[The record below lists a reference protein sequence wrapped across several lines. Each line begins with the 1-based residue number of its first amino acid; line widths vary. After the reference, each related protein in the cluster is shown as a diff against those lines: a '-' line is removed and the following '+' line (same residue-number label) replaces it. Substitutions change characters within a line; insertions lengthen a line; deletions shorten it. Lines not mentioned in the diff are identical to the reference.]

1 MSRLTKEQAIKYYGQ
16 NLPTPTIDRIT
27 LTNITHTDEIYTE
40 LNAKTVLDAAATEA
54 PYATG
59 GIAGFGPPSMVNFSK
74 LVKVTVSLSF
84 RFSTWEGF
92 DISELTKELFDTIM
106 TVEGT
111 DESLYAS
118 ILITKNGVPPT
129 ASISKTGICQ
139 TMHNVGTRGYSF
151 LQSLPPGSRNY
162 YWASTAITA
171 AGAAT
176 DFIVAL
182 PLADF
187 YDVAEMTAEYDADNN
202 AIVAISNIEID
213 TYIRNFKE
221 INNLT
226 YYCGTSTAHPFDL
239 STYEKLDPISR
250 SLNYGNFSYERVL
263 KNGSLETISDP
274 VFVDQ
279 AGNQYPETPISALN
293 KKYYKTDSFGK
304 TQITAATN
312 ALLSEYERFLEV
324 DAELLDVT
332 DQTKYVLRTYK
343 NDVDFLLF
351 LNKARQGFSITN
363 EDSRAILFSER
374 LAIVIN
380 NADVV
385 LRNQEE
391 VVKRMYRNHVILDH
405 RAIENPE
412 FSESSYQTGLTDR
425 DFLYPELYHT
435 NIANYVPMEAQRAGY
450 PGEAELP
457 FSPSELI
464 EEYNFS
470 QNALRQVIQNLLLP
484 NDADFSHAAILESG
498 ADLGTKTTA
507 LLRLDKLSSELT
519 EWAYETW
526 SSRFIKG
533 SADPVYRKSEYHDGI
548 HYYIADIHP
557 ESLWGYSEGISADG
571 PYSGVYPRDTRK
583 WNWGGILGP
592 HYGFELVNPE
602 TIVGKQWKDG
612 IGTFWLSPPHFM
624 DMVYSS
630 SPAAGTP
637 YWKPGTFKWGIYMKS
652 TDSLYARNSD
662 GDYQGTTGEF
672 DWDPQATID
681 RFGYTPAYDV
691 YGGMEDF
698 HQRLGYLPF
707 DIIEPTLY
715 DQMTDVYRADGA
727 ERPDNLNPWDHA
739 SSYCF
744 PATWAYKFGDSFERF
759 YLGGQTRF
767 NNIGYSCY
775 MNEFF
780 WTATH
785 YSRVSALALLAKED
799 YQISLYVPKRTD
811 ASGLNPDIVDYD
823 PADAPAEI
831 DAEYV
836 PGDDPTELKPVDV
849 EDAVFEDAIEYRN
862 KYFDWIGGIKPL
874 FSNDVPAGRGGWSG
888 AIPGPADG
896 VNMDRA
902 TSWFRCARKKRENLH
917 REIQDLIN
925 RTYGIDPDT
934 LRGEAGGAA
943 LEDRSSTNPNTKLD
957 TFLQEAPGVIGE
969 KVLNTLFTSI
979 GGMNVSR
986 MDTPSERANL
996 ANVLTNGLFANFRS
1010 ELEKY
1015 FDNGLC
1021 RLYAATV
1028 ARRPSN
1034 VAVSTLT
1041 PPAPPPGSDSA
1052 PPPPDLHNTTT
1063 CQIKYRQLS
1072 YEDGDDTRPALPW
1085 GEWALPRGISNG
1097 TSKNT
1102 FVYDFG
1108 RDIINA
1114 MYITANGQREE
1125 IQNRIEQFL
1134 ETKATFEGVSSDT
1147 GIHSALAEVDIV
1159 LKKYGYFFFDLE
1171 KYIRKN
1177 SLISKVLN
1185 VDRMLAYF
1193 PRAKQMTNAAIKFK
1207 EAEIKLH
1214 NFDSDA
1220 NVKGYEV
1227 PFFGEMTGQSTFARI
1242 RIERDLSSVTAQSS
1256 PADFSKMSFYS
1267 PIDPSKDAPI
1277 AYRKINALQGISFH
1291 EITEFTSGSLEAI
1304 QAGGGFVDMEVTD
1317 TDGDQVEVEGA
1328 EAVGILELEG
1338 PSGTSLDDPDAAIRA
1353 YSGAR
1358 LGESQDEA
1366 AADLER
1372 RAAETRLDEVDVTAL
1387 LESQYA
1393 PKDIYSSLVVRN
1405 YAFPGFNNAAL
1416 LRNSWRKDYR
1426 LMMFKYQFFTD
1437 DDNAYLF
1444 NPREE
1449 IIESE
1454 SDLSYD
1460 DIEIEIKITDD
1471 SDRTVAALA
1480 DFFVKIHEEFKVDY
1494 FQFAEEACA
1503 FDAFNQVFNR
1513 FFIKRMTD
1521 DYPAPPDTPWHRMTV
1536 LYAMYQNIFTDIFAG
1551 DEIAM
1556 RESANSTLEKIRP
1569 ETGNLR
1575 SLREFND
1582 ACQVMSDSL
1591 RNLKDEMVF
1600 IRQDSELDSRGT
1612 RTFNLRTVIGNP
1624 VVDHIGDYTERVE
1637 EPGFDAL
1644 F

>member
-27 LTNITHTDEIYTE
+27 LTNVTDVDQIYTE
-40 LNAKTVLDAAATEA
+40 LNAKTVIDAS
-54 PYATG
+54 ATG
-59 GIAGFGPPSMVNFSK
+59 EFAGPGDPTVVDFDK
-74 LVKVTVSLSF
+74 LIKVTVSLSF

-129 ASISKTGICQ
+129 ASIPKTGICQ
-139 TMHNVGTRGYSF
+139 TMHTVGTRGYSF
-151 LQSLPPGSRNY
+151 LQSLPPGSRDY
-162 YWASTAITA
+162 YWASTALTA
-171 AGAAT
+171 AGVST
-176 DFIVAL
+176 DYIVSL

-187 YDVAEMTAEYDADNN
+187 YNVAEMTAEYDADNN
-202 AIVAISNIEID
+202 AVVAISNIEID
-213 TYIRNFKE
+213 TYIRDFKE

-239 STYEKLDPISR
+239 ATYEKLDPISR

-274 VFVDQ
+274 VFIDQ
-279 AGNQYPETPISALN
+279 SGNQYPETPISALN
-293 KKYYKTDSFGK
+293 KKYYKPDSFGK
-304 TQITAATN
+304 TQITAATT
-312 ALLSEYERFLEV
+312 ALLSEYDRFLEI

-363 EDSRAILFSER
+363 EDSRAVLFSER
-374 LAIVIN
+374 LGIVIN

-391 VVKRMYRNHVILDH
+391 VVKRMYRNHVVLDL
-405 RAIENPE
+405 RAIDNPE
-412 FSESSYQTGLTDR
+412 FSEFSYQSGLTDA

-457 FSPSELI
+457 FSPSEII
-464 EEYNFS
+464 EEYNFA
-470 QNALRQVIQNLLLP
+470 QNAQRQIIQNLLLP
-484 NDADFSHAAILESG
+484 NDADFSHQAILESG
-498 ADLGTKTTA
+498 ADAGSKVTA
-507 LLRLDKLSSELT
+507 VLRLDKLAQELT

-526 SSRFIKG
+526 SSRFIQG
-533 SADPVYRKSEYHDGI
+533 SADPVYRMSENHDGV

-557 ESLWGYSEGISADG
+557 DSLWAVGG
-571 PYSGVYPRDTRK
+571 SGRIYPMDSTK
-583 WNWGGILGP
+583 WNWGGLLKPTGLKL
-592 HYGFELVNPE
+592 YNPE
-602 TIVGKQWKDG
+602 TIVGSRWLNNDGVYWK
-612 IGTFWLSPPHFM
+612 SPPHFY

-630 SPAAGTP
+630 SPNAGTP
-637 YWKPGTFKWGIYMKS
+637 YWKPGTYKWSIYRGVDDELSKR
-652 TDSLYARNSD
+652 DSD
-662 GDYQGTTGEF
+662 GNLLGTMEYFDY
-672 DWDPQATID
+672 DPQKTID
-681 RFGYTPAYDV
+681 KFGYIPSFNGFDQ
-691 YGGMEDF
+691 EDF
-698 HQRLGYLPF
+698 HQELGLLPY
-707 DIIEPTLY
+707 DLVNPTLFDKMIDIY
-715 DQMTDVYRADGA
+715 SNNTAGGRYY
-727 ERPDNLNPWDHA
+727 RPDTLNPWDHA
-739 SSYCF
+739 SSWCF
-744 PATWAYKFGDSFERF
+744 PATWGYYYDDSF
-759 YLGGQTRF
+759 TRF
-767 NNIGYSCY
+767 KSGGDTVFTNIGYSVY
-775 MNEFF
+775 MNTFF

-785 YSRVSALALLAKED
+785 YARVSALALLAKHD
-799 YQISLYVPKRTD
+799 YQISLYVPKRKD
-811 ASGLNPDIVDYD
+811 ASSLNPDVVDYD

-831 DAEYV
+831 DAEYS
-836 PGDDPTELKPVDV
+836 PGSSEYSDIATEEAVY
-849 EDAVFEDAIEYRN
+849 EDAVEYRN
-862 KYFDWIGGIKPL
+862 RYFDWIGGIKPL
-874 FSNDVPAGRGGWSG
+874 FSNDVPAGRGDWSG
-888 AIPGPADG
+888 AIPGTADG
-896 VNMDRA
+896 VNTLRT
-902 TSWFRCARKKRENLH
+902 TSWFRCARKKREDLH
-917 REIQDLIN
+917 REIQDFVN

-934 LRGEAGGAA
+934 LRGEAGGSA
-943 LEDRSSTNPNTKLD
+943 LEDRGSTNPNTKLD

-979 GGMNVSR
+979 DGMNVSR
-986 MDTPSERANL
+986 MDTPSERRNL
-996 ANVLTNGLFANFRS
+996 ATFLTNGLFANFRS

-1021 RLYAATV
+1021 RMYAATI
-1028 ARRPSN
+1028 AARPSST
-1034 VAVSTLT
+1034 AVQGEA
-1041 PPAPPPGSDSA
+1041 PPPPPPPGSDEA
-1052 PPPPDLHNTTT
+1052 PPPPPGAVQLT
-1063 CQIKYRQLS
+1063 CQVKYKQLS
-1072 YEDGDDTRPALPW
+1072 YENGSDTRPALPW
-1085 GEWALPRGISNG
+1085 GEWALPNGISNS

-1108 RDIINA
+1108 KDIINA
-1114 MYITANGQREE
+1114 MYTTADGQREE
-1125 IQNRIEQFL
+1125 IKSQIEQFL

-1193 PRAKQMTNAAIKFK
+1193 PRAKQMTNAAVRFK

-1214 NFDSDA
+1214 NFNSDTG
-1220 NVKGYEV
+1220 VSGYEV
-1227 PFFGEMTGQSTFARI
+1227 PFFGEMVGQSTFAQI
-1242 RIERDLSSVTAQSS
+1242 KLERDLRSVTAQSN
-1256 PADFSKMSFYS
+1256 PADFSKMTFYS

-1291 EITEFTSGSLEAI
+1291 EITEFTSGSV
-1304 QAGGGFVDMEVTD
+1304 QAASMEETGTGGTQIEGTAQQQQSAPGSFA
-1317 TDGDQVEVEGA
+1317 DGLQATTG
-1328 EAVGILELEG
+1328 
-1338 PSGTSLDDPDAAIRA
+1338 DATEST
-1353 YSGAR
+1353 YSAAR
-1358 LGESQDEA
+1358 LGESQDDAAEYLERTA
-1366 AADLER
+1366 AA
-1372 RAAETRLDEVDVTAL
+1372 TRLDEVDVTAL

-1393 PKDIYSSLVVRN
+1393 PKDIYSNLVIRN

-1449 IIESE
+1449 ILESE

-1460 DIEIEIKITDD
+1460 DIEIEIKITDE
-1471 SDRTVAALA
+1471 SDRTVEALA
-1480 DFFVKIHEEFKVDY
+1480 DFFVRIHEEFKIDY
-1494 FQFAEEACA
+1494 VQFAEEACA

-1513 FFIKRMTD
+1513 FFIRRMTD
-1521 DYPAPPDTPWHRMTV
+1521 EYPAPPDTPWHRMTV
-1536 LYAMYQNIFTDIFAG
+1536 LYTMYQNIFTDVFAG

-1556 RESANSTLEKIRP
+1556 RETANATLEKIRP

-1575 SLREFND
+1575 SLRDFND

-1591 RNLKDEMVF
+1591 QNLKDEMPF
-1600 IRQDSELDSRGT
+1600 IRQDSGLDSRSA
-1612 RTFNLRTVIGNP
+1612 RTFSLRTVIGNP
-1624 VVDHIGDYTERVE
+1624 VVDHIGDYTERAE
-1637 EPGFDAL
+1637 EPAFDAL